1 MARGLTAL
9 RAALGAVGGV
19 TDALQQRELLAE
31 KRRRDEE
38 AAAIQQA
45 QLYASLG
52 MRPQLYR
59 PASEEQV
66 GVAPASSMDRAA
78 FTSALQR
85 GMGVEPPTRDG
96 VTTSF
101 QRSVQRGM
109 GVEPTQAGATL
120 SPLQS
125 AFQKATSGDL
135 SSSYTKRTAETPG
148 MRQKLPGG
156 MEVAWQS
163 GPTDEEKAQQ
173 AYDNAMRLE
182 RGKREL
188 LTEDART
195 EAAAKAERVNATAA
209 LIKATYRT
217 ANGKPLSDEASRYA
231 AESGKT
237 PIELGLTEKPMTEAE
252 RKNLQATWARIGIDQ
267 QRATQQGVDAQT
279 KKRQAQEGLMSVLPT
294 IGEAAKA
301 INSWGEKEIKQ
312 LSPTAIA
319 ALNQA
324 SLQGGLSG
332 VFLSTMASQMTNPLD
347 RRYLQYAS
355 SIADAVA
362 RASEVGVLTNQ
373 DINRFR
379 NQVLFIGGEELS
391 DKRFKVDNLRKW
403 ANWLSTN
410 KGTLVSG
417 EAGRSSLS
425 LMPGETEEE
434 AQQLRGWTP
443 ANPKGQDVFS
453 RVTGGAATQP
463 SSTSPFGMPA
473 SGMSQDPDYAS
484 ALNAIK
490 RGADRA
496 AVIARYE
503 SSGKKWP
510 GGR

>member
-45 QLYASLG
+45 QLYSSLG
-52 MRPQLYR
+52 MRAQPYR

-66 GVAPASSMDRAA
+66 GVAPASSIDRAA
-78 FTSALQR
+78 LTSALQR
-85 GMGVEPPTRDG
+85 GMGVETPTRDG
-96 VTTSF
+96 AMTSF

-109 GVEPTQAGATL
+109 GVEPTQAGAPL

-135 SSSYTKRTAETPG
+135 ASSYTKRTAETPG
-148 MRQKLPGG
+148 IRQKLPG
-156 MEVAWQS
+156 MEVAWQA

-188 LTEDART
+188 LTEDAKT

-217 ANGKPLSDEASRYA
+217 SDGKPLSDEASRYA

-267 QRATQQGVDAQT
+267 QRATQQGADAQN
-279 KKRQAQEGLMSVLPT
+279 KKRQAQEGLTAMLPT
-294 IGEAAKA
+294 ITAAAKD
-301 INSWGEKEIKQ
+301 IGSWGEKEIKQ

-332 VFLSTMASQMTNPLD
+332 VFLSTMASQMTSPLD
-347 RRYLQYAS
+347 RRYLQYAAS
-355 SIADAVA
+355 VADAVA

-379 NQVLFIGGEELS
+379 NQVLFIGGEELG
-391 DKRFKVDNLRKW
+391 DKRFKVNNLKSW

-417 EAGRSSLS
+417 EAGRPSLS

-453 RVTGGAATQP
+453 RVTGGVAQQASNTGA
-463 SSTSPFGMPA
+463 FGMPA

-484 ALNAIK
+484 ALDAIT

-503 SSGKKWP
+503 SRGKKWP